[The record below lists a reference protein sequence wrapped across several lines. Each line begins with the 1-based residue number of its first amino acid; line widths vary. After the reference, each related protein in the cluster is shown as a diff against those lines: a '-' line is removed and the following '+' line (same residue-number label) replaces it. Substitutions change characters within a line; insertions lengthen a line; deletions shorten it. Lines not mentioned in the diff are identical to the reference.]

1 MTIHPKTPIGTPV
14 PEAAAAKPAM
24 TVRRAVRA
32 DHPALVRLLKS
43 FAEERGRTDEFDE
56 EHAAQHMHD
65 ALDEDITFI
74 AFADEEP
81 AGAIIARRI
90 DVGYRRLEDVETD
103 YLYLTV
109 EHRSIRAVSA
119 LLDALEAF
127 ADEHGLCVC
136 VHQLDYVGVV
146 AGEETNS
153 RRVEAL
159 YRFRKYAGPVGEV
172 HARQPY
178 ARAGVTYLYE
188 GQPGRKPAV
197 RGVRKP
203 DEGG

>member
-1 MTIHPKTPIGTPV
+1 MTIHPKHPIGQP
-14 PEAAAAKPAM
+14 AKPHI

-32 DHPALVRLLKS
+32 DHPALVGLLKC
-43 FAEERGRTDEFDE
+43 FAEERGLAHEFDAE
-56 EHAAQHMHD
+56 YAAQHMHA

-90 DVGYRRLEDVETD
+90 SVGFRRLNAIETD

-119 LLDALEAF
+119 LLDALEAY
-127 ADEHGLCVC
+127 ADEQGVCVC
-136 VHQLDYVGVV
+136 VHQLDYIGVV
-146 AGEETNS
+146 AGEETNGP
-153 RRVEAL
+153 RVEAL
-159 YRFRKYAGPVGEV
+159 YKFRKYKGPVGEV

-188 GQPGRKPAV
+188 GKPALKPSV
-197 RGVRKP
+197 PGVRKP
-203 DEGG
+203 EDKG